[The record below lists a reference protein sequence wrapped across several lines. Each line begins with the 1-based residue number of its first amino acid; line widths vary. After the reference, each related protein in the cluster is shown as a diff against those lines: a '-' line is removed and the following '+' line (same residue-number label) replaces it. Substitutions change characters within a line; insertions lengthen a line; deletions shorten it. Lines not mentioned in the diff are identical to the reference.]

1 VNAFLASR
9 SARVGLVIL
18 ALIGLLAL
26 FGPLVVPFPGAVT
39 RWRDISYWED
49 NPAGAPPA
57 WVSGPWNHW
66 AFPPTGRAKSS
77 APLVREGTAGRL
89 ETWDFRLAGGAPSAG
104 TPSAG
109 TPTLAPSAAATAA
122 GGSTSRPRDVVLRVP
137 GGEGRAFLLVREGGP
152 DSPGRELYRSD
163 VDLVSGGSLRLDLPS
178 VSAAELTATM
188 YLTSG
193 QPEPG
198 PPTVLT
204 VGRSEG
210 LLGTDADKRDVFTG
224 LVLGIRWALLLGVVV
239 SFLTVVSGLL
249 LGTFAACY
257 GGFLGALTNR
267 VYEFFSMMPLL
278 PFLVAVSAIHKPSL
292 WSFAGLALLFF
303 WTRTFKTVYAR
314 ALQIKSE
321 GHIEAAVLVGAGRWW
336 RVTRHVLPE
345 LLPYAF
351 AMMAMSVPGIIIAE
365 AGVSLLGLGDTTTVT
380 WGQMLHDAF
389 VQGAVINGMWWWV
402 LPPGL
407 SIATMGPSFALV
419 GRGLDRVVNP
429 RSSRR

>member
-1 VNAFLASR
+1 MKDFLESR
-9 SARVGLVIL
+9 SARAGLTIL
-18 ALIGLLAL
+18 ALIGFLAL
-26 FGPLVVPFPGAVT
+26 FGPLIVPWPEAST

-49 NPAGAPPA
+49 SPAGAPPM
-57 WVSGPWNHW
+57 WTNGPWNGWDAPASRHV
-66 AFPPTGRAKSS
+66 AAG
-77 APLVREGTAGRL
+77 APLLREGSSGRL
-89 ETWDFRLAGGAPSAG
+89 LTWTFALDRGAAGDGAAAASASAGAPEG
-104 TPSAG
+104 
-109 TPTLAPSAAATAA
+109 
-122 GGSTSRPRDVVLRVP
+122 RPPVPEDLVLRLP
-137 GGEGRAFLLVREGGP
+137 GGRGRVFLLVREGRA
-152 DSPGRELYRSD
+152 DAPGRELFRGER
-163 VDLVSGGSLRLDLPS
+163 DLVPDGSLRLALPG
-178 VSAAELTATM
+178 VTASAISATLYLATGLSRPGDATVFIVGKTA
-188 YLTSG
+188 
-193 QPEPG
+193 
-198 PPTVLT
+198 
-204 VGRSEG
+204 G

-224 LVLGIRWALLLGVVV
+224 LVLGIRWALLLGVIV
-239 SFLTVVSGLL
+239 SFLTVLSGLL

-257 GGFLGALTNR
+257 GGIFGSITNR

-292 WSFAGLALLFF
+292 WSFAGLALLFY

-365 AGVSLLGLGDTTTVT
+365 AGVSLLGLGDTNTVT
-380 WGQMLHDAF
+380 WGQMLHDAL
-389 VQGAVINGMWWWV
+389 VQGAVINGMWWWI

-407 SIATMGPSFALV
+407 AIALMGLSFALV

-429 RSSRR
+429 RMKGY